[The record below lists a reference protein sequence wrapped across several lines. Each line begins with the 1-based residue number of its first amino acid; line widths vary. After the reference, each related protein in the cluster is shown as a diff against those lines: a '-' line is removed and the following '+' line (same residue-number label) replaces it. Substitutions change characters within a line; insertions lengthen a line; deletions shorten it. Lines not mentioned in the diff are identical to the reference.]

1 MRKTHIAIGLVA
13 VLLAA
18 CQPVSTENKLL
29 SESGDTMEDPNFYP
43 SDGWLKHGKVS
54 FKNGDFGKAEY
65 SFRKAVEATPNDREA
80 WIGLA
85 ASYDRLRRFD
95 MADKAYEQVYQLG
108 KSDAVTLNNVGYSML
123 MRGNTEGARKFLL
136 RAYELDPDNP
146 YILNNIELLGESGKQ
161 IKRV

>member
-1 MRKTHIAIGLVA
+1 MRYSYLALGLVA
-13 VLLAA
+13 VFLAA

-29 SESGDTMEDPNFYP
+29 SESGDTIEDPNFYP
-43 SDGWLKHGKVS
+43 SDGWLRHGKVS

-65 SFRKAVEATPNDREA
+65 SFRKAVETTPNDREA

-108 KSDAVTLNNVGYSML
+108 KSDAVT
-123 MRGNTEGARKFLL
+123 
-136 RAYELDPDNP
+136 
-146 YILNNIELLGESGKQ
+146 
-161 IKRV
+161 